1 VRKQGYYKPEFFFT
15 LAYAQV
21 SALERR
27 KIMKITKQI
36 IKIAAVFSILFVF
49 NGCRFISLTSDPAHK
64 IEINSSIADGTLEV
78 KSGYFYPTVVY
89 TNEYYAFHI
98 ANYALSNS
106 SEKSL
111 TLDTANGDN
120 QLKISFLIKKK
131 KVGKLEDLIGEYKGG
146 KPDWAIT
153 DVKIYAPK
161 GLIYLKE
168 SKKFS
173 VKIVSVEK
181 DVVNGELEMEDMAEK
196 PNKIKGKFSAK
207 LISEKG
213 NSEK

>member
-1 VRKQGYYKPEFFFT
+1 
-15 LAYAQV
+15 
-21 SALERR
+21 
-27 KIMKITKQI
+27 MKITKQI
-36 IKIAAVFSILFVF
+36 IKIAAIFSMLFVL
-49 NGCRFISLTSDPAHK
+49 NGCRYISLTSDSAHK
-64 IEINSSIADGTLEV
+64 LEINSAIADGKLEQ

-111 TLDTANGDN
+111 ALDTANGDK
-120 QLKISFLIKKK
+120 QLKISFLVKKK
-131 KVGKLEDLIGEYKGG
+131 KVSKLEDLIGEYKGG
-146 KPDWAIT
+146 EPDWAIT
-153 DVKIYAPK
+153 DAKLYAPK

-173 VKIVSVEK
+173 VKLTSVEK
-181 DVVNGELEMEDMAEK
+181 DVVNGEIEMEDMAEK

-207 LISEKG
+207 LLSVKA